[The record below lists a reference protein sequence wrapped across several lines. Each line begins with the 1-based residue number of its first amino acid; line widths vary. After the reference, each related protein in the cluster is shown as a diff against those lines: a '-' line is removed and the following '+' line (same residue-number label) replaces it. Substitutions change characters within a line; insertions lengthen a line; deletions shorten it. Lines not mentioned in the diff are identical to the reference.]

1 MPVASTAFLVKRS
14 IQAMEAVG
22 LIVIAIAT
30 AIAGYQ
36 EVMVMI
42 GNAKV
47 TLADLLLMFI
57 YLEVLAMVGLFYTTG
72 ALPVQVPIFIAIVAL
87 ARYLILDT
95 KDLHEWRVIS
105 ISGAICLLAV
115 SALLVRRGE
124 ARDRG
129 SYRDTDRPDAPPP
142 AMPTRQ
148 SNDI

>member
-1 MPVASTAFLVKRS
+1 MPVATTAKVVKQS
-14 IQAMEAVG
+14 IQLTEAVG

-30 AIAGYQ
+30 VIAGYQ

-42 GNAKV
+42 NHGKV

-57 YLEVLAMVGLFYTTG
+57 YLEVLAMVGLFYSRG

-95 KDLHEWRVIS
+95 KELHEWRVIS
-105 ISGAICLLAV
+105 IATAICLLAI

-124 ARDRG
+124 ASDREDAARDSARHE
-129 SYRDTDRPDAPPP
+129 AKK
-142 AMPTRQ
+142 
-148 SNDI
+148 